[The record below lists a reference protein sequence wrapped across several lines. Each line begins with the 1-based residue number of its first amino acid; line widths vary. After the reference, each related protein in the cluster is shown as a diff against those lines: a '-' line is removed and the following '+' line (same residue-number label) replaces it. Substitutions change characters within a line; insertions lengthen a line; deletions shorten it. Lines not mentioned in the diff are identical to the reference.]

1 MVTMRLNRRILLA
14 GGIAFL
20 STCHIAM
27 AGVGLAT
34 RDLNP
39 VLQPVYL
46 PTQAPVNPDNGWR
59 IDHGIFITN
68 TLQEEDENGESLVID
83 AENYRYELGFNYR
96 KDQWLAQ
103 VNIPFVANSGGEL
116 DGLIDGWHDFFGLP
130 EGDRDKFPKDE
141 LNIEYLRDGIEQ
153 FSQDSDTS
161 GIGDLS
167 IAIGFESQ
175 HETRYFIG
183 IELPTGSE
191 SDFSGN
197 EAVDFAIWVSHEKR
211 IDEEMSVYGLL
222 GLSFPADDG
231 TLEGLIVDEIWVAQL
246 GLEYRFTD
254 NLVGIAQLDLHSET
268 IKDSELDAFGESLQI
283 QLGLGFL
290 GLFENHRL
298 DLFFSEDILVGTAP
312 DITFGARLSTG
323 F

>member
-1 MVTMRLNRRILLA
+1 MRPNRRILLA

-20 STCHIAM
+20 GTCQIAM

-39 VLQPVYL
+39 ILQPIYL
-46 PTQAPVNPDNGWR
+46 PTQAPVSEDNGWR
-59 IDHGIFITN
+59 IDHSIYITN
-68 TLQEEDENGESLVID
+68 TLQEESERGENLVID
-83 AENYRYELGFNYR
+83 AENYRYELGFSYR

-103 VNIPFVANSGGEL
+103 VAIPWMANRGGEL

-161 GIGDLS
+161 GLGDVS
-167 IAIGFESQ
+167 IAIGYESQ
-175 HETRYFIG
+175 NQTRYFIG
-183 IELPTGSE
+183 VELPTGSE

-197 EAVDFAIWVSHEKR
+197 EAIDFGIWVSREKR
-211 IDEEMSVYGLL
+211 IDEDMSLYGLL
-222 GLSFPADDG
+222 GISFPADDG

-246 GLEYRFTD
+246 GLEYRFNE
-254 NLVGIAQLDLHSET
+254 NLVGTAQLDLHSAT
-268 IKDSELDAFGESLQI
+268 IDDSDLDAFGESLQI

-290 GLFENHRL
+290 QLFENHRL

-312 DITFGARLSTG
+312 DITFAARLSTG

>member
-1 MVTMRLNRRILLA
+1 MRLNRRISIVGVIALA
-14 GGIAFL
+14 GINQV
-20 STCHIAM
+20 TI

-59 IDHGIFITN
+59 IDHSIYITN
-68 TLQEEDENGESLVID
+68 TLQEENESGEDLVID
-83 AENYRYELGFNYR
+83 AENYRYELGFSYR

-103 VNIPFVANSGGEL
+103 VNIPFVANNGGEL
-116 DGLIDGWHDFFGLP
+116 DGLIDSWHEFFGLP

-161 GIGDLS
+161 GLGDLS

-197 EAVDFAIWVSHEKR
+197 EAVDFAIWVSREKR
-211 IDEEMSVYGLL
+211 IDEEMSLYGLL

-231 TLEGLIVDEIWVAQL
+231 ALEGLIVDEIWVAQL
-246 GLEYRFTD
+246 GLEYRFND
-254 NLVGIAQLDLHSET
+254 KLVGIAQLDLHSET
-268 IKDSELDAFGESLQI
+268 IEDSDLDAFGESLQI
-283 QLGLGFL
+283 QLGLGFT